1 MKCPN
6 TESWELLAIDAL
18 EGDEAE
24 ALRAHAGACESCRGA
39 LLAARRAHVERVRA
53 YEAFDHDHDRLREEL
68 LANLPAGPPQA
79 RRGAGGLRR
88 LGEFVMRLNTSATR
102 RAAALL
108 LPAAC
113 VAIGVMFLVTPA
125 QQSAFAAAVERLR
138 EARTITCRFETY
150 MNESESPMQTGVMY
164 MSDERGMRFDASM
177 PSVPGLTAGGDATMT
192 MVHLKDGPVLVIQPM
207 LKLAL
212 RMHVPNGPQTLSGPL
227 NQTAPD
233 AFLQSFR
240 KLTGE
245 ADARLGR
252 STIEGVEAEGFEVH
266 AEKLA
271 LAPVGGTLSEET
283 EPARAR
289 LWVDARSHLPV
300 QMVIEASQP
309 TGFVGGAMRV
319 KVVMSRFE
327 FDRPL
332 DDAMFNVAIPDG
344 YKVIEATIPAPSEES
359 LVAGLRIFSEVTG
372 RYPAV
377 LDAGQMS
384 AEVAVTL
391 ASSGSLPADA
401 SDPASALSGEFLE
414 KMMTVAI
421 GSTYAQQ
428 LVREG
433 RAVEWFGDA
442 VSPGEAGEV
451 LIRWTLPE
459 GGKRVIYG
467 DLRVETVR

>member
-1 MKCPN
+1 MKCPKA
-6 TESWELLAIDAL
+6 ESWELLAIDAL

-68 LANLPAGPPQA
+68 LARLPAEPPQV

-88 LGEFVMRLNTSATR
+88 LGEMVMRLNTSATR

-113 VAIGVMFLVTPA
+113 VAIGVMFLVSPS

-138 EARTITCRFETY
+138 EARTITCRFEAY
-150 MNESESPMQTGVMY
+150 MNESETPMQTGVVY

-177 PSVPGLTAGGDATMT
+177 PAVAGLTGGGDAALTML
-192 MVHLKDGPVLVIQPM
+192 HPKDGPVVVIQPM

-212 RMHVPNGPQTLSGPL
+212 RMHVPNGLQDISGPL

-240 KLTGE
+240 TLTGE

-252 STIEGVEAEGFEVH
+252 AAVEGVEAEGFEVH
-266 AEKLA
+266 AEKLG
-271 LAPVGGTLSEET
+271 LSPVGGTLTEET

-309 TGFVGGAMRV
+309 TGFAGSAMRV

-332 DDAMFNVAIPDG
+332 DDALFNVVIPEG
-344 YKVIEATIPAPSEES
+344 YKVIEATVPAPGEQS

-377 LDAGQMS
+377 LDAGQIS
-384 AEVAVTL
+384 AELAAVM
-391 ASSGSLPADA
+391 ARSGNLPVDA
-401 SDPASALSGEFLE
+401 GDPAAALSGEFLE
-414 KMMTVAI
+414 RMMTVAI
-421 GSTYAQQ
+421 GCTYAQQ

-433 RAVEWFGDA
+433 RTVEWFGDA
-442 VSPGEAGEV
+442 VSPGEAREV
-451 LIRWTLPE
+451 LIRWTLPD

-467 DLRVETVR
+467 DLRAETVR